1 MDPLL
6 TPTGRFSADKDS
18 YVLSN
23 AEAGASA
30 KDVIFTDTPEYQAR
44 PHKRRKRA
52 KALAKGGMYLTETD
66 RAVMHYIAAFGFLP
80 LETLA
85 ELMHTTKN
93 AMQLRTR
100 RMVKVKILD
109 KTFGLAGE
117 SILTITQKGLR
128 VTGLRG
134 FKANVQPRPT
144 TYFHTLGEA
153 AALRYISQEMK
164 FRAVITE
171 RELDAFI
178 KSGVLTPRL
187 TATQPWTKGYT
198 VDQAIEW
205 QPPFVSPN
213 LNGRKKPDLLIL
225 RQGKNGQPLPPYGV
239 EVELSPK
246 SPKDYREVLRTYAD
260 AARAGH
266 LSPGLL
272 YLVDSDDPDSRTA
285 LERGFAKAA
294 EKWHDPIAGRNE
306 WSNLDIKIRDL
317 GGYFESYVARRAK
330 MMSAY

>member
-1 MDPLL
+1 MEPLL

-23 AEAGASA
+23 AEAGTSA
-30 KDVIFTDTPEYQAR
+30 KGVVFTDTPEYEAR

-153 AALRYISQEMK
+153 AALRYIREIMK
-164 FRAVITE
+164 LPAVITE

-187 TATQPWTKGYT
+187 TEALTWTKGYT
-198 VDQAIEW
+198 AEQAIELCLTTGEQYLPDGAEFLW
-205 QPPFVSPN
+205 PYVTENRYSNGSFKNYFVSTSIDLPN
-213 LNGRKKPDLLIL
+213 QKVGNMDCSINRSGYLASMHFAGFSLTGDIP
-225 RQGKNGQPLPPYGV
+225 PLPFAP
-239 EVELSPK
+239 
-246 SPKDYREVLRTYAD
+246 
-260 AARAGH
+260 
-266 LSPGLL
+266 
-272 YLVDSDDPDSRTA
+272 
-285 LERGFAKAA
+285 RG
-294 EKWHDPIAGRNE
+294 
-306 WSNLDIKIRDL
+306 S
-317 GGYFESYVARRAK
+317 S
-330 MMSAY
+330 